1 MQIPIKIGFSSMD
14 YTLNH
19 SYTNMIIAPT
29 KIRKLNTCL
38 GFQRSGFLLILVWL
52 RSPPRD
58 LRVGGDGGA
67 NGGVLALNHL
77 ESSLLS
83 SPMAVLGF

>member
-1 MQIPIKIGFSSMD
+1 M
-14 YTLNH
+14 N
-19 SYTNMIIAPT
+19 IAPT

-58 LRVGGDGGA
+58 LRGGGDGGA
-67 NGGVLALNHL
+67 NGGVFGL
-77 ESSLLS
+77 ES
-83 SPMAVLGF
+83 P